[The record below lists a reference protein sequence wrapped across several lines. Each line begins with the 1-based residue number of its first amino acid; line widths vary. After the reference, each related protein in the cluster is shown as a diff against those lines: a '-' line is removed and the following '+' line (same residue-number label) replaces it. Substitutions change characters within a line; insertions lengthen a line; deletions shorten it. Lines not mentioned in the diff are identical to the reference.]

1 MNRSVA
7 LARVQGPAEGLKAIE
22 SIPNR
27 VSLEAQHLYHA
38 IRASFIAKLGQP
50 EAARAAYQ
58 RAADLAPCDAERE
71 FLRTEAARQ
80 CRQ

>member
-7 LARVQGPAEGLKAIE
+7 LARVHGPHEALTALE

-27 VSLEAQHLYHA
+27 HSLEAQHLYHA

-50 EAARAAYQ
+50 AEARAAYQ
-58 RAADLAPCDAERE
+58 RAADLAQCDAERE
-71 FLRTEAARQ
+71 FLQSQAR
-80 CRQ
+80 